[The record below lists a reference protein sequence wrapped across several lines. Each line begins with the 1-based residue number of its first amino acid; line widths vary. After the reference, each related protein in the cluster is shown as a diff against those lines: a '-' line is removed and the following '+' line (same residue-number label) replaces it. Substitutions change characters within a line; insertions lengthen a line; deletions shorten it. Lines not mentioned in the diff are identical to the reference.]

1 MLKEASLDE
10 LFKDHDVSIAYLFGS
25 QKDKGIAFMKGQSIE
40 IERGS
45 DLDIGVVFKD
55 FPSPEQRFD
64 LYINLYAGLS
74 EIFNPFNIDLVF
86 LQETDSLFQY
96 EAIKGELVYCEDEG
110 FLDRYEELV
119 MKKAEDL
126 SFKRIEF
133 ERDFLEAI
141 RDGYIEIKHK

>member
-1 MLKEASLDE
+1 MVKRERLID
-10 LFKDHDVSIAYLFGS
+10 LFRRHGVKLAYLFGS
-25 QKDKGIAFMKGQSIE
+25 QKEKGLAFLSDQPVE

-45 DLDIGVVFKD
+45 DLDIGIVFEDIPQK
-55 FPSPEQRFD
+55 RFEV
-64 LYINLYAGLS
+64 YGNIYADLS
-74 EIFNPFNIDLVF
+74 EIFSPFNVDPVF

-96 EAIKGELVYCEDEG
+96 EAIKGELIYCEDED
-110 FLDRYEELV
+110 FLDCYEELV

-133 ERDFLEAI
+133 EKDFLEAI